1 MPQRLPL
8 APSCSPALRAAQPLR
23 WLGACAL
30 GLASVLAAAPAAMAN
45 DNFPNKPL
53 RVVVGFAPGGGAD
66 VVARL
71 VGAKMSGQ
79 LGQQVVVENRPGATG
94 TIAAD
99 NVARSPADGYSLF
112 LGSQSTMIVA
122 PAMYPKLAFDP
133 LKDFTPVSQMVSM
146 PLLLVVNPAMVK
158 ATTVAELTEELKA
171 KGAGN
176 ATYASSG
183 QGGPQHI
190 AGELYKKMIGLDI
203 THVPYKGESA
213 ALADVLGGHVPF
225 MFANLP
231 VAQTHVQSGKLRAL
245 AISSLERH
253 PKADGIPTMAESGF
267 KDFEVLTWYGLFAPA
282 KLPEP
287 VLAKLSDAVTTSL
300 KDAELRRNLDE
311 QGLTII
317 GSTPQDFKQ
326 MLDTDT
332 PRWDK
337 AIKEMGLR
345 PD

>member
-1 MPQRLPL
+1 MKTTLRAVGAFPFARLPGLVRACTGAAAAAL
-8 APSCSPALRAAQPLR
+8 A
-23 WLGACAL
+23 LGAAP
-30 GLASVLAAAPAAMAN
+30 LAVAA
-45 DNFPNKPL
+45 DFPTKPL

-71 VGAKMSGQ
+71 VGAKMSEQ

-112 LGSQSTMIVA
+112 LGSQSTLIVA
-122 PAMYPKLAFDP
+122 PAMYPKLPFNP
-133 LKDFTPVSQMVSM
+133 LADFTPVSQMVSM
-146 PLLLVVNPAMVK
+146 PLLLVVNPDMVK
-158 ATTVAELTEELKA
+158 ATTVAELTAELKA

-176 ATYASSG
+176 VTYASSG

-190 AGELYKKMIGLDI
+190 AGELYKKMIGVDV

-231 VAQTHVQSGKLRAL
+231 VAQSHVQNGKLRAL
-245 AISSLERH
+245 AVSSLERH
-253 PKADGIPTMAESGF
+253 PKMADVPTMAESGF
-267 KDFEVLTWYGLFAPA
+267 KDFDVLTWYGIFAPA

-287 VLAKLSDAVTTSL
+287 VLARLSDAILTAL
-300 KDAELRRNLDE
+300 KDPGLRRNLDE
-311 QGLTII
+311 QGLTLI
-317 GSTPQDFKQ
+317 GSTPQDFKR
-326 MLDTDT
+326 MLDTET

-345 PD
+345 PE